1 MRQRRA
7 AAEPG
12 NSYQYVLLAALRVLV
27 ALYREAQPRCFQAEA
42 HKNVPDR
49 GGPDQAPNAALAFQI
64 G

>member
-42 HKNVPDR
+42 HKNVPDTE
-49 GGPDQAPNAALAFQI
+49 AVQI
-64 G
+64 RHQMLL